1 MERSEAHCV
10 QVVGLRHHGPKT
22 RHGAEACK
30 RIMHAARCE
39 DQRRTES
46 PHAAATPMM
55 ARMRKWTARCP
66 AVGTLSATMVF
77 CSVLVSFFC
86 LVLVVLVFWVL
97 VRVPVFCSI
106 LTWNEPNL
114 LCRAKT

>member
-1 MERSEAHCV
+1 MHNACSEV
-10 QVVGLRHHGPKT
+10 RGP
-22 RHGAEACK
+22 EAG
-30 RIMHAARCE
+30 
-39 DQRRTES
+39 TES

-66 AVGTLSATMVF
+66 AVGMLSATMVF

-114 LCRAKT
+114 LCRARTP

>member
-1 MERSEAHCV
+1 MERSEAHSV
-10 QVVGLRHHGPKT
+10 QVVGLRHHGPPC
-22 RHGAEACK
+22 AEACK

-46 PHAAATPMM
+46 PHAAAAPTM

-86 LVLVVLVFWVL
+86 LVLVVLVL
-97 VRVPVFCSI
+97 VRVSVFCSI

>member
-1 MERSEAHCV
+1 MERGEAQCV
-10 QVVGLRHHGPKT
+10 QVGLRHHGPKT
-22 RHGAEACK
+22 RVTRCRGVQVHNACSEV
-30 RIMHAARCE
+30 RGPE
-39 DQRRTES
+39 TGTES

-86 LVLVVLVFWVL
+86 LVLVVF
-97 VRVPVFCSI
+97 SI